1 MPNLNQHAPLRFITA
16 GSVDDGKSTLIGRL
30 LYDSK
35 ALLGDQLRQ
44 IEAAEADGNPDF
56 SALTDGLEA
65 EREQG
70 ITIDVAYRYF
80 STARRKYIIADT
92 PGHEQYTRNMVTGA
106 STAHAA
112 VLLLDAS
119 QLDYRQTPLQLLPQ
133 TKRHSAI
140 LHHLRCPH
148 IIVAINKMDLLDYDE
163 TKYRAIVAA
172 YDTLAA
178 QLGLADVHYIPI
190 SALNGDNLVHAS
202 RHTPWYSGATL
213 LATLEALPVG
223 ESVSDAPAAFHF
235 PVQNVLRA
243 DGSKQDD
250 FRGYQGRI
258 EAGSVRVGDRVR
270 IAPAG
275 QESRVREIHGVN
287 GRVEAA
293 SVGENITL
301 RLADDIDISRGDTL
315 LAAANPQ
322 AGQRELRAT
331 LCWFDQRPLN
341 PARKYLL
348 KHTTRTV
355 AAKIR
360 RVEHVWDVHTLSN
373 YADRDTLAMNDLGEV
388 SLVLQQPV
396 AATAYAANPATGA
409 FILIDDASN
418 QTVAAGMIL
427 A

>member
-140 LHHLRCPH
+140 LRHLRCPH
-148 IIVAINKMDLLDYDE
+148 IIVAINKIDLLGYDE
-163 TKYRAIVAA
+163 GKYRAITAA

-178 QLGLADVHYIPI
+178 QLGLTNVHYIPI
-190 SALNGDNLVHAS
+190 SALHGDNIVHKS
-202 RHTPWYSGATL
+202 EHTPWYTGDTL
-213 LATLEALPVG
+213 LATLEALPAG
-223 ESVSDAPAAFHF
+223 EGVSDAPAAFHF

-243 DGSKQDD
+243 DGDKQDD

-258 EAGSVRVGDRVR
+258 EAGSVRIGDRVR
-270 IAPAG
+270 VEPAG
-275 QESRVREIHGVN
+275 QESSVREIIGVN
-287 GRVEAA
+287 GSVESA

-355 AAKIR
+355 PAKIR

-396 AATAYAANPATGA
+396 AATAYAENPATGA

-418 QTVAAGMIL
+418 QTVAAGMIV